1 MPKIKTLQAASKRF
15 KITALGKC
23 KHKHAYMRHILTK
36 KSTKH
41 KRHLRQKSIL
51 PKIYLGT
58 IMKYLPYI

>member
-15 KITALGKC
+15 KITALGKY
-23 KHKHAYMRHILTK
+23 KHKNAYMRHILTK

-51 PKIYLGT
+51 PKIYLST
-58 IMKYLPYI
+58 ITKYLPYI

>member
-15 KITALGKC
+15 KITALGKY
-23 KHKHAYMRHILTK
+23 KYKHAHMRHILTK

-51 PKIYLGT
+51 AKIYLTT
-58 IMKYLPYI
+58 IMRCLPYI

>member
-1 MPKIKTLQAASKRF
+1 MPKIKTLQSAKKRF
-15 KITALGKC
+15 KITALGNY

-51 PKIYLGT
+51 PTIYVTT
-58 IMKYLPYI
+58 IMKCLPYI